1 MLLCANS
8 YMDRGITVGMTVEH
22 LDFFFLFLGHSGSEE
37 VLKQQMLSPHCI
49 INHYIFPTV

>member
-8 YMDRGITVGMTVEH
+8 YTDRGITVGMTIEH
-22 LDFFFLFLGHSGSEE
+22 LGYLFFLFLSHSGSEE

-49 INHYIFPTV
+49 INH